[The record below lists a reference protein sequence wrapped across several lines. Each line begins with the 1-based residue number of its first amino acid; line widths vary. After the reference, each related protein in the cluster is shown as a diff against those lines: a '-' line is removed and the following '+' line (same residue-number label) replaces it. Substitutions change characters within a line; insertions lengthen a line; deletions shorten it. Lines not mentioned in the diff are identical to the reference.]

1 MLLEAPTRGL
11 RGFLHGSGVPRGGS
25 ACRPSPTCLPPW
37 LGTAPRESV
46 AVDVPGSQEGDS
58 TQCPFSPLQGRVL
71 FSVRVCSRLLG
82 LWGPGLL
89 FPTQAGRAP

>member
-1 MLLEAPTRGL
+1 MGAGCPG
-11 RGFLHGSGVPRGGS
+11 GGS

-82 LWGPGLL
+82 LGDQDFCSPPRLGEHRELL
-89 FPTQAGRAP
+89 